1 MNDEE
6 VIRKLE
12 NVELPEIELKGHRQ
26 WLRTAL
32 LGVGLPKR
40 QPMVAFITSVRVALR
55 KAMGIIARGLFS
67 RQPVW
72 KIASVSALV
81 LALALTL
88 SLTLPFLS
96 ADSVYAQA
104 VDIVMSSPEVRA
116 ALGDV
121 ETENVDVIEVRLNDS
136 GGSVTLLVKGDAGFF
151 TTEVDLGNGE
161 VVYVSVLP
169 ELTKAERQAAINIAE
184 ADPGVRELLDKGAA
198 IVRISPR
205 YYDYMIEQEIIRVV
219 VEKDEE
225 IWFALIDLDEG
236 CVLRFTKL
244 Q

>member
-6 VIRKLE
+6 IIRKLE

-32 LGVGLPKR
+32 LEADPLKR
-40 QPMVAFITSVRVALR
+40 QPGVVQVALK
-55 KAMGIIARGLFS
+55 KATGIIARGLFS

-72 KIASVSALV
+72 KMASVSALV

-88 SLTLPFLS
+88 SLTLPFLH

-104 VDIVMSSPEVRA
+104 VDIVKNSPEIRA
-116 ALGDV
+116 AMGDADPEEIV
-121 ETENVDVIEVRLNDS
+121 VLADDGE
-136 GGSVTLLVKGDAGFF
+136 SVTLLIKGDAGLF
-151 TTEVDLGNGE
+151 TTEVNLKSGG
-161 VVYVSVLP
+161 VIYVSVLP
-169 ELTKAERQAAINIAE
+169 ELTEAERQAAINIAE
-184 ADPGVRELLDKGAA
+184 ADPGVRELLDKGAV

-205 YYDYMIEQEIIRVV
+205 YYDYEVEQEIIRVV

-225 IWFALIDLDEG
+225 VWFALIDLDEE

>member
-6 VIRKLE
+6 IIRKLE
-12 NVELPEIELKGHRQ
+12 NAELPEIELKGHRQ

-32 LGVGLPKR
+32 LDAGFLKR
-40 QPMVAFITSVRVALR
+40 QPVGAVRVALK
-55 KAMGIIARGLFS
+55 KATGTIARGLSS

-81 LALALTL
+81 LALALAL
-88 SLTLPFLS
+88 SLTLPLLP

-104 VDIVMSSPEVRA
+104 IDIAMSSPEVQA
-116 ALGDV
+116 ALGG
-121 ETENVDVIEVRLNDS
+121 TENIEVIEVILDDS
-136 GGSVTLLVKGDAGFF
+136 GGSVTLLIKGDAGFF
-151 TTEVDLGNGE
+151 TAEVDLGSGR
-161 VVYVSVLP
+161 VIYVSVLP
-169 ELTKAERQAAINIAE
+169 ELTEAERQAVINIAE
-184 ADPGVRELLDKGAA
+184 ADPEVRELLDKGAE

-205 YYDYMIEQEIIRVV
+205 YYDDMIEQEIVRVV

-225 IWFALIDLDEG
+225 VWFALIDLDEG
-236 CVLRFTKL
+236 RVLRFTKL